1 MVILAPNKAIFIFK
15 VSWDSSV
22 CRGN

>member
-15 VSWDSSV
+15 VSWDSSA